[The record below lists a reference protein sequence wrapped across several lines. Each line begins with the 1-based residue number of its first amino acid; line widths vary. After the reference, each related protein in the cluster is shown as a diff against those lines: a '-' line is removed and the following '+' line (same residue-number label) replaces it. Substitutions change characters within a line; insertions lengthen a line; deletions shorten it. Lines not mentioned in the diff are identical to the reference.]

1 MGVLFIFKSYPVAS
15 PVRMF
20 EIVCSKCGAK
30 IYNGDEVKS
39 PRQILR
45 LYKGQCK
52 KCGAK
57 LNPEEFDV
65 LVSSNA

>member
-1 MGVLFIFKSYPVAS
+1 
-15 PVRMF
+15 MF

-30 IYNGDEVKS
+30 IYAGDEVKS

-52 KCGAK
+52 KCGVK

>member
-1 MGVLFIFKSYPVAS
+1 VDVLFIFKSWLTPA

-30 IYNGDEVKS
+30 IYAGDEVKS

-52 KCGAK
+52 KCGAR

-65 LVSSNA
+65 SVSSNA